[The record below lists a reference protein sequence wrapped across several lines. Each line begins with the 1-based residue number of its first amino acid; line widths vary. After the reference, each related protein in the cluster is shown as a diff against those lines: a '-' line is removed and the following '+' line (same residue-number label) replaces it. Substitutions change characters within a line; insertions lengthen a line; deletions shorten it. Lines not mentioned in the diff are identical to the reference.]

1 MICDL
6 VIRSFQVLLI
16 SSSILSISSEIQS
29 IEMDVVSYLH
39 HQLTSKAM
47 KRFFLISAILL
58 LTINVWA
65 QQVQT
70 IRGHITDKESK
81 TPLPGANVVLLN
93 TQPLIGTKTDSQ
105 GNFRLEKVAIGRQSV
120 QVSFMGYKP
129 ALIQSIIVNS
139 VKEVVL
145 EVELEENV
153 IVGSEITINAS
164 PRKNEPRNQMAL
176 VSARSFTVEETE
188 KYAGSRGDVARM
200 AMNYA
205 GVSAANDQR
214 NDIIIRG
221 NSPSGLLW
229 RLEDVDI
236 PNPNHF
242 AESGTTGGPVGMLNN
257 NLLQNSDFFTGA
269 FPAEYGNALS
279 GVFDLNMRNGNNQKH
294 EQLFQV
300 GFNGFEAGAEG
311 PFSKKHE
318 ASYLAN
324 FRYSTLELM
333 DGIVNLGTT
342 GIPKYKDL
350 SFKLSFPLKN
360 GRISVFGLGGSSEIA
375 ILDSKKGN
383 QQDMYS
389 GEGQDLRNRSQMAAS
404 GISYTRFLNEH
415 TWYKLTLSGI
425 YQNGGTTIDT
435 IDTNNHL
442 HPNIDHNY
450 AEFRTSLSGFV
461 HRKFNSQLSI
471 RSGFVIDRMGFDLL
485 TKTYDNKYGTLRPVI
500 DYSRGLGNGVTLIQP
515 YAQATY
521 RFSEKISM
529 SPGIH
534 FNYFDLNNAV
544 SIEPRL
550 AFSWKLAENQKLNLG
565 YGLHSRT
572 QTLSTYFLGTQMPDG
587 SLRETNKKLGLTKS
601 NQFVLGYEN
610 SITENTRFKAEA
622 YYQSLF
628 DVPVETSK
636 SSFSMLNSGANWGVN
651 TEDSLV
657 NRGSGRNYGL
667 EFTLERF
674 FSHNIYYLATLSLF
688 ESKYKGSDGIERN
701 TAFNGNYV
709 ANALLGKEF
718 TLNSKSA
725 LTVDFKVSY
734 AGGKRYT
741 PVNLAASQAAGITKY
756 DNSKAF
762 SLQFDPFLKADF
774 KIGYRLNGRKVS
786 QEWVFY
792 VENFTNHTNVLMQ
805 SYSRSK
811 NEVKNVN
818 QLGFFP
824 MMQYRLHF

>member
-1 MICDL
+1 MSLHICITNSNL
-6 VIRSFQVLLI
+6 TMMKRILLITATLLI
-16 SSSILSISSEIQS
+16 SVAL
-29 IEMDVVSYLH
+29 
-39 HQLTSKAM
+39 
-47 KRFFLISAILL
+47 
-58 LTINVWA
+58 WA

-70 IRGHITDKESK
+70 IRGRVTDKESK
-81 TPLPGANVVLLN
+81 TPLPGANVILLN
-93 TQPLIGTKTDSQ
+93 STPLIWTNTDSE
-105 GNFRLEKVAIGRQSV
+105 GYFRIEKVAIGRQSV
-120 QVSFMGYKP
+120 QVTFMGYKP
-129 ALIQSIIVNS
+129 ASIQSILVNS

-153 IVGSEITINAS
+153 IVGSEITIKAS
-164 PRKNEPRNQMAL
+164 SAKNESRNQMAL

-257 NLLQNSDFFTGA
+257 NVLQNSDFFTGA

-279 GVFDLNMRNGNNQKH
+279 GVFDLKMRNGNNQKH

-311 PFSKKHE
+311 PFSKKHA

-333 DGIVNLGTT
+333 DGIVNVGTT

-350 SFKLSFPLKN
+350 SFKLNFPLKK

-375 ILDSKKGN
+375 MLDSKNGN

-389 GEGQDLRNRSQMAAS
+389 GEGQDLVNRSQMAAS
-404 GISYTRFLNEH
+404 GISYSHFANEH

-435 IDTNNHL
+435 LDLNGIP

-461 HRKFNSQLSI
+461 HKKYNSQLLV
-471 RSGFVIDRMGFDLL
+471 RFGFLVDCMGFDLL
-485 TKTYDNKYGTLRPVI
+485 TKVYKIKYMELRPVI
-500 DYSRGLGNGVTLIQP
+500 NYNRGLGNGVTLVQP
-515 YAQATY
+515 YIQATY
-521 RFSEKISM
+521 RFSEKFSVA
-529 SPGIH
+529 PGIH
-534 FNYFDLNNAV
+534 LSYFDLNKEV

-550 AFSWKLAENQKLNLG
+550 AFNWQLSGNQKLNLG
-565 YGLHSRT
+565 YGLHSHT
-572 QTLSTYFLGTQMPDG
+572 QTLSTYYLGTLMDDG
-587 SLRETNKKLGLTKS
+587 SLVETNKKLGLTKS
-601 NQFVLGYEN
+601 HQFVLGYEN
-610 SITENTRFKAEA
+610 SIAENTRFKAEA
-622 YYQSLF
+622 YYQSLYN
-628 DVPVETSK
+628 VPVETAPT
-636 SSFSMLNSGANWGVN
+636 SFSMLNAGASWGVSAQ
-651 TEDSLV
+651 DSLV
-657 NRGSGRNYGL
+657 NKGTGSNYGL

-674 FSHNIYYLATLSLF
+674 FSHNFYYLATLSLF
-688 ESKYKGSDGIERN
+688 DSKYKGRDGIERN
-701 TAFNGNYV
+701 TAFNGKYV
-709 ANALLGKEF
+709 ANALFGKEF
-718 TLNSKSA
+718 PLNAKSA
-725 LTVDFKVSY
+725 LNIDLKVSV
-734 AGGKRYT
+734 AGGKYYT
-741 PVNLAASQAAGITKY
+741 PIDKAASQSSVTTKY
-756 DNSKAF
+756 IESQAY
-762 SLQFDPFLKADF
+762 SQQFAPFLKADF
-774 KIGYRLNGRKVS
+774 KVGYRINGRKVS
-786 QEWVFY
+786 QEWMFY
-792 VENFTNHTNVLMQ
+792 VENFTNHQNVLMQ
-805 SYSRSK
+805 TFSPSK
-811 NEVKNVN
+811 NEVTNVY